1 MFYCPKCGYEFKKP
15 QKIYESHG
23 VSSPPFEEI
32 LCCPDCK
39 STAFYEKST
48 THCRCC
54 GAKLSEKE
62 TEYCSAACKKRG
74 ELLWE
79 RQRKRR
85 RLQSETA
92 LYSFV
97 KEIAEYNSIN
107 NTDYSYGQYVALVE
121 NKRRKQKCK
130 KKKKSN
136 I

>member
-1 MFYCPKCGYEFKKP
+1 MYECQDCGCRF
-15 QKIYESHG
+15 QAGIVKIEKHNLDT
-23 VSSPPFEEI
+23 PPFETRGV
-32 LCCPDCK
+32 CPQCESDN
-39 STAFYEKST
+39 YVELMRY
-48 THCRCC
+48 HCRCC

-130 KKKKSN
+130 RKKKSN
-136 I
+136 T